1 MSWLRTPIGTP
12 LLAALWLVLLGA
24 WPGDANA
31 GSREQAKR
39 MHDRLVGVPPSE
51 AVLTS
56 MQVSIDGGDPL
67 TAAYTAMDNP
77 IFYVSALKNFVTP
90 WTNVSQTVFAD
101 LNDYSATVIG
111 MIRDD
116 VPFDQVLWAD
126 MVYVGAPGVVGAAY
140 SQTDNLHYQQLEQA
154 RADLSNPAVLVQRPQ
169 STLPGASI
177 ATGDTAGVL
186 TTRAAGEAFFSAGT
200 NRRMLRFTAM
210 NFLCRDLEQLNDIT
224 RPADRIRQ
232 DISRSPGG
240 DSRIFHNT
248 CVGCHAG
255 MDPLAGAFA
264 FFEWDEA
271 LGRVVFTRGSVAP
284 KHLINA
290 NTFPGGYV
298 TVDDRW
304 LNPWRV
310 GPNSS
315 LGWEGPSASG
325 NGPKSLGVEVAST
338 RAFSECQVEK
348 VFRRVCLRVPESA
361 EDRLAV
367 QTIADVFETE
377 NHSMKRVF
385 AETAAHCMGN

>member
-1 MSWLRTPIGTP
+1 MDGLRTLRRNPLMAALVLG
-12 LLAALWLVLLGA
+12 LLALAPADVS
-24 WPGDANA
+24 A

-51 AVLTS
+51 TVLTS
-56 MQVSIDGGDPL
+56 MQSSIDASDPL
-67 TAAYTAMDNP
+67 AAAYTAMDNP
-77 IFYVSALKNFVTP
+77 VFYISALKNFVTP
-90 WTNVSQTVFAD
+90 WTNVPQTVFAD

-116 VPFDQVLWAD
+116 VPFDQVLYGD
-126 MVYVGAPGVVGAAY
+126 IVYVGATGVVATAY
-140 SQTDNLHYQQLEQA
+140 SQTDNIHYQLLDQS
-154 RADLSNPAVLVQRPQ
+154 RADLSNPAVLVQRQQ
-169 STLPGASI
+169 STLPGSQLLA
-177 ATGDTAGVL
+177 GDTAGVL

-210 NFLCRDLEQLNDIT
+210 NFMCRDLEQLNDIT

-255 MDPLAGAFA
+255 MDPLSGAFA
-264 FFEWDEA
+264 YFEWDEA
-271 LGRVVFTRGSVAP
+271 LARVVFTRGAVQP
-284 KHLINA
+284 KYLINA
-290 NTFPGGYV
+290 NTFPGGYI
-298 TVDDRW
+298 TVDDSW

-315 LGWEGPSASG
+315 LDWRAAASAG
-325 NGPKSLGVEVAST
+325 NGAKSFGMEVAAS
-338 RAFSECQVEK
+338 RAFSECQVQK
-348 VFRRVCLRVPESA
+348 VFRRVCLRAPESVD
-361 EDRLAV
+361 DRLAV
-367 QTIADVFETE
+367 QTIADVFEAE
-377 NHSMKRVF
+377 NYSMKRVF